1 MVLSNYVFFV
11 HVYEN
16 FMDVSKTESFYVK
29 QTCDFE
35 KLVMKSLFL
44 GVTSLSRKRYIIF
57 LVLLTLF
64 FDYNFVAIPLIELQ
78 VCKYILWGSV
88 LENAISKSWP
98 WAWAYSLNLDQAVTL
113 TSCPNLSKK

>member
-16 FMDVSKTESFYVK
+16 FMDVSKTESFYAK

-78 VCKYILWGSV
+78 VCRIYFMRICPGKCNFQEL
-88 LENAISKSWP
+88 AM
-98 WAWAYSLNLDQAVTL
+98 SLGL
-113 TSCPNLSKK
+113 